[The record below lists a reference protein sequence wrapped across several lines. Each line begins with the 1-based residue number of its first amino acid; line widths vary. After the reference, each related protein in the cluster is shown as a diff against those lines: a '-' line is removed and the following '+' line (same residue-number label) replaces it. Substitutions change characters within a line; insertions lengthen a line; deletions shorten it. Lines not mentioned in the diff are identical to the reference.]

1 MNRKIALIG
10 VGVALAAAI
19 AISQSN
25 DGGSAFA
32 WLTGAPEKQALTNPN
47 NGQAVTLEAVQ
58 NEAEWRKDTAEK
70 LRDLD

>member
-19 AISQSN
+19 AISQAN
-25 DGGSAFA
+25 DGESAFA
-32 WLTGAPEKQALTNPN
+32 WFSGAPEKQTLTNPN
-47 NGQAVTLEAVQ
+47 NGEAVTLEAVQ

-70 LRDLD
+70 LRELD